1 MAREGIHFSELLEAC
16 RLDAAQRLLSDPRNK
31 VIEVADRL
39 GYRDAANFTRA
50 FRRWTGASPREFR
63 RVAQGL
69 ASG

>member
-1 MAREGIHFSELLEAC
+1 
-16 RLDAAQRLLSDPRNK
+16 